1 MNPSSNH
8 AQQQKHLQTQTN
20 GLNYHYNGQILMN
33 QILVETLC
41 IASIH
46 ITLLNFSHNKPQIT
60 HFPSFSKNF
69 EMQQKEG
76 HRTTPGVQLNP
87 KNSLPCYTEQHMFH
101 ATQSSTCSMLHRAAH
116 VSNCQFDTINTNP
129 VWVKLSWKGNWLN
142 DNSPSLCK
150 KRRKAT
156 WIEDY
161 PWHEVTS
168 SMKNSP
174 PSKNQ
179 VIVPA
184 FEDFLD
190 FSDITP
196 KASLCVRPQPLPKS
210 LLLSTERLQNW
221 KGPS

>member
-1 MNPSSNH
+1 MQFQPTVVTKLPKPEWTHHSITPL
-8 AQQQKHLQTQTN
+8 QQKHLQNQTN
-20 GLNYHYNGQILMN
+20 CLNYHYNGQILMN

-46 ITLLNFSHNKPQIT
+46 ITLLNFSHNKPQTT
-60 HFPSFSKNF
+60 HFPPFSKNF

-161 PWHEVTS
+161 PWLL
-168 SMKNSP
+168 KSP
-174 PSKNQ
+174 
-179 VIVPA
+179 VPWKI
-184 FEDFLD
+184 L
-190 FSDITP
+190 
-196 KASLCVRPQPLPKS
+196 RPQRIK
-210 LLLSTERLQNW
+210 
-221 KGPS
+221 

>member
-8 AQQQKHLQTQTN
+8 AQQQKHLQTQTS
-20 GLNYHYNGQILMN
+20 GLNYQYNGQILMN

-101 ATQSSTCSMLHRAAH
+101 ATQSSTL
-116 VSNCQFDTINTNP
+116 
-129 VWVKLSWKGNWLN
+129 WKTAVQ
-142 DNSPSLCK
+142 D
-150 KRRKAT
+150 
-156 WIEDY
+156 
-161 PWHEVTS
+161 S
-168 SMKNSP
+168 SMRFSGTFWGLWKNS
-174 PSKNQ
+174 KM
-179 VIVPA
+179 
-184 FEDFLD
+184 
-190 FSDITP
+190 
-196 KASLCVRPQPLPKS
+196 PQIRAQLNVFCD
-210 LLLSTERLQNW
+210 L
-221 KGPS
+221 GPFDQPYR